1 MYQGSCLCGQVR
13 YELHGELGPIV
24 FCHCSRCRKAQG
36 TAFGTNSPVR
46 AGDFHLLGGC
56 EWLREYESS
65 PGKYRVFCGH
75 CGSPVYSRNAAVPG
89 VLRLRIGLLDT
100 PVTARPVAHIYATSH
115 AEWERIL
122 DDLPQYEAGVP
133 G

>member
-1 MYQGSCLCGQVR
+1 MYKGSCLCGAVQ
-13 YELHGELGPIV
+13 YELQGELGPIV

-36 TAFGTNSPVR
+36 SAFASNSPVQET
-46 AGDFHLLGGC
+46 DFHLRAGQDALQA
-56 EWLREYESS
+56 YESS
-65 PGKYRVFCGH
+65 PGKLRVFCRH
-75 CGSPVYSRNAAVPG
+75 CGSPVYSRTVARPG
-89 VLRLRIGLLDT
+89 ILRLRIGLLDT
-100 PVTARPVAHIYATSH
+100 ALVQRPSAHIYAGSH